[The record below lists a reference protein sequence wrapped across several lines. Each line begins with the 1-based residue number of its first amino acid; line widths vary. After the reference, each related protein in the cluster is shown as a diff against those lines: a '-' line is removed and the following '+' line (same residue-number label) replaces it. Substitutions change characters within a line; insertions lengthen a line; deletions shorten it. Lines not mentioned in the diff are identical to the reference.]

1 MVVQETESGKRV
13 GAYGD
18 KIQDSGSPGHIL
30 LKVIDGAILSL
41 SFPQSLVPPTPQKRD
56 LQNSSI
62 KVAFLED
69 LGFFRASAPAITFTT
84 SILERKKHR
93 KLVQAEGR
101 KLESFSGLIFSSLF
115 YF

>member
-1 MVVQETESGKRV
+1 M
-13 GAYGD
+13 
-18 KIQDSGSPGHIL
+18 
-30 LKVIDGAILSL
+30 
-41 SFPQSLVPPTPQKRD
+41 
-56 LQNSSI
+56 

-69 LGFFRASAPAITFTT
+69 LGFFRASAPAITFIT
-84 SILERKKHR
+84 SILERKKPR